1 MAEVLDS
8 VTVTAC
14 ISVLDSAKIQSF
26 YSSLKR
32 GSLIQQDLD
41 YLLSCVKPD
50 TPDFSMLY
58 RLIAH
63 TRDYTHGLGERDLAY
78 AMICVWY
85 RYYPVQAI
93 QALRYIAATP
103 GIGSWA
109 DIKYLCAYV
118 TRTNDPNTE
127 KIIECAIGLLNH
139 QLNAD
144 RLAWNKAMFQYLQ
157 IKKAS
162 PDTLIPRPC
171 GREIMSFAAKWAPRE
186 KSRYG
191 WLFERMVA
199 QWILM
204 FGGKVNHRAY
214 RKMIS
219 MLNSELDTVQVKQCA
234 RRWVDIEPDTVSIE
248 TLLRQKK
255 AFTRADNAERIKC
268 AEKFEEFYKTATLLI
283 PVEKFVAQ
291 ALMSDRNTEWLNKNW
306 SDKLVGITSRNENE
320 IPIVDIGWETTKFSA
335 IGGAILRAQTGPQ
348 RLMLACQTPIWIVA
362 SSTDSFTDII
372 DRIRPYVEHPTASK
386 TEAAIELLKEASFI
400 TGQYIIMGVEQS
412 VNLEG
417 ILSSPQYVAMG

>member
-8 VTVTAC
+8 VTVTATLTV
-14 ISVLDSAKIQSF
+14 SVLDKIQSF

-50 TPDFSMLY
+50 TSDFSMLY

-63 TRDYTHGLGERDLAY
+63 TRDYTHGLGERDLTY

-118 TRTNDPNTE
+118 TRTNDPNTD

-139 QLNAD
+139 QLNTD

-162 PDTLIPRPC
+162 PDTLIPRPY

-255 AFTRADNAERIKC
+255 AFTRTDNTERIKC
-268 AEKFEEFYKTATLLI
+268 SEKFEEFYKTATLLI

-291 ALMSDRNTEWLNKNW
+291 ALMGDRNTEWLNKNW
-306 SDKLVGITSRNENE
+306 ADKLTGITSGNENE

-400 TGQYIIMGVEQS
+400 TGHYIIMGVDKP
-412 VNLEG
+412 VDLVG
-417 ILSSPQYVAMG
+417 VLQYVAMG

>member
-1 MAEVLDS
+1 MADFSASVSDS
-8 VTVTAC
+8 NS
-14 ISVLDSAKIQSF
+14 ISVLDKIQAF

-32 GSLIQQDLD
+32 GSLIQPDLD
-41 YLLSCVKPD
+41 YLLSCVKPNTD
-50 TPDFSMLY
+50 NFSLLY

-63 TRDYTHGLGERDLAY
+63 TRDYTHGLGERDLTY

-93 QALRYIAATP
+93 QALRYISATP

-118 TRTNDPNTE
+118 KQTNDLNAE

-139 QLNAD
+139 QLNVD
-144 RLAWNKAMFQYLQ
+144 RLAWNKAMFQYIQ

-162 PDTLIPRPC
+162 PDTLVPRPC

-214 RKMIS
+214 RKMVS
-219 MLNSELDTVQVKQCA
+219 MLNSELDTVQVKQ
-234 RRWVDIEPDTVSIE
+234 
-248 TLLRQKK
+248 
-255 AFTRADNAERIKC
+255 
-268 AEKFEEFYKTATLLI
+268 
-283 PVEKFVAQ
+283 
-291 ALMSDRNTEWLNKNW
+291 
-306 SDKLVGITSRNENE
+306 
-320 IPIVDIGWETTKFSA
+320 
-335 IGGAILRAQTGPQ
+335 
-348 RLMLACQTPIWIVA
+348 
-362 SSTDSFTDII
+362 
-372 DRIRPYVEHPTASK
+372 
-386 TEAAIELLKEASFI
+386 
-400 TGQYIIMGVEQS
+400 
-412 VNLEG
+412 
-417 ILSSPQYVAMG
+417 